1 MRHEPT
7 SINRARL
14 IDTVRDLYGLS
25 FDELVFV
32 PVGVPSVCYVLRER
46 GEARYFLKLWPE
58 TRAARSNTARRD
70 TSLALTRALH
80 ERGIYGRVPY
90 PLATRTGALWATF
103 SGIPFAIF
111 PFLAGHS
118 KPASWPISAQAV
130 SDAVARI
137 LATIHRA
144 TPALADVLP
153 ARETFD
159 IPFEA
164 DLLRGLEVLE
174 HVGACRRSGVRAL
187 RDVVL
192 PRCTEILDQLARLHR
207 LQGAVRRLAGP
218 VVLCHTDMGG
228 DNLLVDDQGQIS
240 IIDWDDAT
248 VAPPEHDLQCALGP
262 SFGRFL
268 EVYGEAGGA
277 HPLHLDHFAFFLLRR
292 YLNDMAVR
300 LLRILEENTT
310 AEQDQDALAGIEA
323 SGFVQWSALDKTL
336 AGIAAGLRH
345 RTQL

>member
-1 MRHEPT
+1 MRYEPT
-7 SINRARL
+7 NINRARL
-14 IDTVRDLYGLS
+14 IDTVRDLYGLA

-32 PVGVPSVCYVLRER
+32 PVGIPSVCYVLRDR
-46 GEARYFLKLWPE
+46 GEERFFLKLWPD
-58 TRAARSNTARRD
+58 TRAARTNTARRD
-70 TSLALTRALH
+70 TSLPLTRALY
-80 ERGIYGRVPY
+80 ERGIYRRVPY
-90 PLATRTGALWATF
+90 PLATRTGTLWATC

-111 PFLAGHS
+111 PFIAGHS
-118 KPASWPISAQAV
+118 EPASWPVSPEAV

-174 HVGACRRSGVRAL
+174 HVGADTRSGVRAL

-192 PRCTEILDQLARLHR
+192 PRRKQVLDQLARLHR
-207 LQGAVRRLAGP
+207 LQGAVRRLDGP
-218 VVLCHTDMGG
+218 MVLCHADMGG

-240 IIDWDDAT
+240 IVDWDDAT
-248 VAPPEHDLQCALGP
+248 VAPPEHDLQCAIGS

-268 EVYGEAGGA
+268 NVYGEAGGA

-292 YLNDMAVR
+292 YLHDMAVR
-300 LLRILEENTT
+300 LLRILEEHTT

-323 SGFVQWSALDKTL
+323 CGFAQWSALDKTL
-336 AGIAAGLRH
+336 TGIAAGLRH
-345 RTQL
+345 HTQL